1 MRFAVILS
9 ILLFAHSATA
19 QDVLPHSIWLEA
31 ESFGP
36 LHGSN
41 FSFQRTE
48 KATKGSWSLSG
59 PDVATAWTQGG
70 ESEFLSVAA
79 RADEPGEVVIG
90 RDTRIPADGAY
101 SLWVRYVDYRLKK
114 QSFGV
119 RIKQGATTFSHT
131 FGEKPVVD
139 DLDPMKLLWDCAFGW
154 DHATAEL
161 KKGPAHVEIY
171 TTGPTEARRQIDCLC
186 LTTDA
191 SYHPCGRE
199 KPDCA
204 AWRLLRAMR
213 DGEINSDIE
222 PPAASIKPGE
232 KNNWTVPAQWKT
244 SAHPVFLWN
253 SGQPW
258 FDELKK
264 APADHVEWPFNIDAS
279 LSKEFIADFRGKDLP
294 VFGDA
299 VSGPAIH
306 IPLYPQA
313 FAAGSPLMQWLDRHS
328 DRSLAILLNYGDP
341 RWDKKDSDH
350 APIYENLKKL
360 GSRFIGFVAGES
372 ISYDALDGKALDE
385 KVRAA
390 RTRTDVLQALRE
402 AHTAATIKKF
412 SDYFGPPLSAEQAWE
427 KVIPCLSA
435 GNEAFAHAVADW
447 GVKRIGHESSGNSP
461 TLARRLAF
469 LRGAA
474 RQFGAGIVDYQ
485 SCNLGDSSTIFSRE
499 DQVYPASS
507 RYIFDNQYDA
517 WAGAGVNWVLKDYL
531 LFHVAGADAFYH
543 EEGQDI
549 FWKPGGG
556 AAGDN
561 FPIGLSPRGRV
572 TEAVMQL
579 AKSHPRGSQYTPI
592 AFLLDQA
599 HGYSQESFQPG
610 AFGLDSTLNPA
621 VLAPSA
627 HEASI
632 RGWFDVAY
640 FPAPLTQNEP
650 ASAIRQTFVNGIF
663 GDIFDVI
670 VTSPGHTDIAKTYP
684 VLIAAGDV
692 PLTAEWGQALDRYC
706 REGGTLVVCDGQF
719 TGPGAATFPIP
730 AQGQTGEAS
739 SLKWSPT
746 RQTIPCN
753 AFTFHPVAIEGA
765 RILATAE
772 DHAIAVSQALGRG
785 RLITVGIPMGLGI
798 DQRPSPILALLLQ
811 HLTQGLMPIHVSGD
825 VEWAVN
831 RLDDGGWLITL
842 LNNRGVI
849 KPQHGVLP
857 TDYHEAQTARLRTRF
872 GVGASSEWVAGE
884 KVPWTPDA
892 AGATAQ
898 ITIPAGVVRM
908 VYVHPK

>member
-1 MRFAVILS
+1 MRLAIVLAVLAFALP
-9 ILLFAHSATA
+9 AMA
-19 QDVLPHSIWLEA
+19 DENLPHSIWLEA
-31 ESFGP
+31 EAFGP

-41 FSFQRTE
+41 FSFQQPDKT
-48 KATKGSWSLSG
+48 TKGSWSLAG

-90 RDTRIPADGAY
+90 RDAQIPAAGTY
-101 SLWVRYVDYRLKK
+101 TLWVRYVDYRLKK

-119 RIKQGATTFSHT
+119 RIRQDAATSSHI

-154 DHATAEL
+154 DHASVDL
-161 KKGPAHVEIY
+161 KKGAAHLEIY

-191 SYHPCGRE
+191 NYHPCGRE

-204 AWRLLRAMR
+204 AWRLLLSMR
-213 DGEINSDIE
+213 DAGMGGDVE
-222 PPAASIKPGE
+222 PLAASGRPGAE
-232 KNNWTVPAQWKT
+232 RTWSVPKQWKP

-253 SGQPW
+253 TGQSW

-264 APADHVEWPFNIDAS
+264 PGDHVEWPFNIDAS
-279 LSKEFIADFRGKDLP
+279 LAKEFVADFRGKDIA
-294 VFGDA
+294 VNGDS
-299 VSGPAIH
+299 VSGPTIH
-306 IPLYPQA
+306 IPLYSQA
-313 FAAGSPLMQWLDRHS
+313 FASGSPLMEWLGRHPDR
-328 DRSLAILLNYGDP
+328 DVAILLNYGEP
-341 RWDKKDSDH
+341 RWDKK
-350 APIYENLKKL
+350 APDRSAIYDNIKKL
-360 GSRFIGFVAGES
+360 GSRFIGYVAGES
-372 ISYDALDGKALDE
+372 ISYDAVDGKTLDA
-385 KVRAA
+385 KVQAAKSRA
-390 RTRTDVLQALRE
+390 DILQALRE
-402 AHTAATIKKF
+402 AHTVATIKKF
-412 SDYFGPPLSAEQAWE
+412 SDYAGTPLTAEQAWE

-435 GNEAFAHAVADW
+435 GNEAFTHALADW

-485 SCNLGDSSTIFSRE
+485 SCNLGDASTIFSR
-499 DQVYPASS
+499 DNQIYPASS
-507 RYIFDNQYDA
+507 RYIYDNQYDA
-517 WAGAGVNWVLKDYL
+517 WAGAGINWVLKDYL

-549 FWKPGGG
+549 YWKPGGG

-579 AKSHPRGSQYTPI
+579 TKSHPRGSQYAPI

-610 AFGLDSTLNPA
+610 LFGLDPTLNPA
-621 VLAPSA
+621 LLAPGK
-627 HEASI
+627 HQASI

-670 VTSPGHTDIAKTYP
+670 VTAPNHTDIAKTYP

-692 PLTAEWGQALDRYC
+692 PLSLEWGQALKRYC
-706 REGGTLVVCDGQF
+706 EEGGTLVACDGQF
-719 TGPGAATFPIP
+719 TGPGADVLSLPAKGETRESSSAIWTAT
-730 AQGQTGEAS
+730 GQTIA
-739 SLKWSPT
+739 
-746 RQTIPCN
+746 CN
-753 AFTFHPVAIEGA
+753 IFTFRSIEPQGA
-765 RILATAE
+765 KVLATAG
-772 DHAIAVSQALGRG
+772 HLPIAISQNRGRG
-785 RLITVGIPMGLGI
+785 RLIVVGIPMGLGI
-798 DQRPSPILALLLQ
+798 DERPSPILAMLLG
-811 HLTQGLMPIHVSGD
+811 HLTQGLMPIRVTGD

-831 RLDDGGWLITL
+831 SLDDGTWLVTL

-857 TDYHEAQTARLRTRF
+857 TDYHEAQTAKLISLF
-872 GVGASSEWVAGE
+872 GVGESSEWVAGE
-884 KVPWTPDA
+884 KVQWTADPN
-892 AGATAQ
+892 GATAQ

-908 VYVHPK
+908 VHVQPK